1 MSRLRNKELYD
12 IAVEAEEWERLTV
25 FAYVTSPFL
34 MSMAVG
40 WGDWVS
46 ANWVICSGTGVGLVK
61 EVLPAEKIVEEV
73 RGEAVAIIERLR
85 KAYAS

>member
-1 MSRLRNKELYD
+1 
-12 IAVEAEEWERLTV
+12 
-25 FAYVTSPFL
+25 
-34 MSMAVG
+34 
-40 WGDWVS
+40 
-46 ANWVICSGTGVGLVK
+46 VICSGTGVGLVR